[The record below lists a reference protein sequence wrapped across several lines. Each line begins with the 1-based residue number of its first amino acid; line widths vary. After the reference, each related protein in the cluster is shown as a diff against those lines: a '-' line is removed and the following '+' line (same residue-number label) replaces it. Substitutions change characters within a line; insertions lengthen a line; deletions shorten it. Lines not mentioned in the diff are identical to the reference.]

1 MEKFNNF
8 RYIPYAA
15 RESNDTNLK
24 KKKLFETG
32 SALKN
37 KNSSLQLIFL
47 VQKEKNVQDQ
57 IHALFSHMW
66 NISSSFQL
74 QILGKRKLTKKAT
87 DNYKTE
93 NLVIKGFL
101 NHFKRRVTKLF

>member
-1 MEKFNNF
+1 M
-8 RYIPYAA
+8 R
-15 RESNDTNLK
+15 RENQMTNLK

-37 KNSSLQLIFL
+37 KSSSLQLIFL

-57 IHALFSHMW
+57 IHALFSHVW
-66 NISSSFQL
+66 NISLSFQL